1 MRDDTKCE
9 HGEFTDGCA
18 PCMAE
23 CVARLF
29 TAEAER
35 DEARAVNH
43 RSFMR
48 MVEVERL
55 RAALA
60 SLVTV
65 YGVSERKLDGVP
77 GWVTSWDSDPDHS
90 SAREAWD
97 EALEALAEVKP

>member
-55 RAALA
+55 RAVVEGLTCYELFRRLPEDFQRRAHA
-60 SLVTV
+60 
-65 YGVSERKLDGVP
+65 
-77 GWVTSWDSDPDHS
+77 
-90 SAREAWD
+90 
-97 EALEALAEVKP
+97 ALAEVKP